1 MFQNCLIGPNYFR
14 TLRTSAACPSVCPS
28 VPLSKLTQNFDIG
41 FIRTRRMVL
50 TVLELSNQNELTY
63 ATTNVINYPGVSVT
77 SGGQSD
83 QDSGR
88 K

>member
-1 MFQNCLIGPNYFR
+1 MIIKTYSFHFFHQLNKKNNEIYLYMY
-14 TLRTSAACPSVCPS
+14 S
-28 VPLSKLTQNFDIG
+28 NFG
-41 FIRTRRMVL
+41 YIRARKRVL

>member
-1 MFQNCLIGPNYFR
+1 MY
-14 TLRTSAACPSVCPS
+14 S
-28 VPLSKLTQNFDIG
+28 NFG
-41 FIRTRRMVL
+41 YIRARKMVL